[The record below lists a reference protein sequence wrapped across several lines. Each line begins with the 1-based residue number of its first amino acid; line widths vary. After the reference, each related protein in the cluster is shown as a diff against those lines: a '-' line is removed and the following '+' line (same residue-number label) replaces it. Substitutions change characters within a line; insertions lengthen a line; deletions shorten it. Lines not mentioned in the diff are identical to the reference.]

1 VRRSATAPAIT
12 SSHAL
17 LTDAWTKDVTALQ
30 AALGR
35 IKADTPGGC
44 DCCVTFFEVPGDRE
58 LHVSVTH
65 QYPTDEGVGARPA
78 PHGIVADRTFVRM
91 PRYQVLRQIR
101 DMVFPAE
108 S

>member
-1 VRRSATAPAIT
+1 MTRPPLAPAIT
-12 SSHAL
+12 SSHVL
-17 LTDAWTKDVTALQ
+17 LTDAWTADVKALQ

-35 IKADTPGGC
+35 ITDAPEGR
-44 DCCVTFFEVPGDRE
+44 DCRVTFFEVPGDRE

-65 QYPTDEGVGARPA
+65 QYPTDDGAGARPT
-78 PHGIVADRTFVRM
+78 PHGIVPDRTFVRM